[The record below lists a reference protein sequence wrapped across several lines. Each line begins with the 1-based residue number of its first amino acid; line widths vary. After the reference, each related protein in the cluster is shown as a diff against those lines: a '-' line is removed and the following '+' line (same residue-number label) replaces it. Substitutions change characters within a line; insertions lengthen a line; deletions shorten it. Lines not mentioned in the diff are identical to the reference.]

1 MSNTIAGVSL
11 AEISQMS
18 LPALQSVFAP
28 LGSICTDFS
37 DELSTGGAS
46 ITTRYPVNPTAQ
58 DLSSGYTPSAVSMTA
73 RTITLDSFWGVSYG
87 FTDLERTKSAIMLN
101 DLFILPAATAI
112 GRKVF
117 GSLWDLVTASNFAAT
132 PIDKT
137 AAQFGRGDIID
148 AGATLT
154 SAGAP
159 SEGRAVILNPSYYA
173 AIEKSFISAEIPGF
187 PIQKTEGLVPRVS
200 KFDVFQSDLADANG
214 EDLQGFA
221 YQRSALLMAA
231 RRVDST
237 GFEQVGEVEDF
248 IVPGLNLPVQL
259 RRFYDAPNGQLVYTM
274 GVLYGVQKGRTEFG
288 VRIVDSN

>member
-37 DELSTGGAS
+37 DELSSGGAS
-46 ITTRYPVNPTAQ
+46 ITTRYPVNPSTK
-58 DLSSGYTPSAVSMTA
+58 DFSSGYSPDAVSMVA
-73 RTITLDSFWGVSYG
+73 RTITLDQFEGVSYG

-101 DLFILPAATAI
+101 DLFILPAATAL

-117 GSLWDLVTASNFAAT
+117 GSIWNLVTAANFAAT
-132 PIDKT
+132 PIDK
-137 AAQFGRGDIID
+137 AAASFGRGDIID

-154 SAGAP
+154 AAGAP
-159 SEGRAVILNPSYYA
+159 SEGRSVILNPYYYA

-200 KFDVFQSDLADANG
+200 KFEIYQSDQTDDNG
-214 EDLQGFA
+214 EDLKGFA

-248 IVPGLNLPVQL
+248 IIPGLNLPVQL
-259 RRFYDAPNGQLVYTM
+259 RRYYDAPNGQLVYTM
-274 GVLYGVQKGRTEFG
+274 GLLWGVQKGRTEFG
-288 VRIVDSN
+288 VRIIES